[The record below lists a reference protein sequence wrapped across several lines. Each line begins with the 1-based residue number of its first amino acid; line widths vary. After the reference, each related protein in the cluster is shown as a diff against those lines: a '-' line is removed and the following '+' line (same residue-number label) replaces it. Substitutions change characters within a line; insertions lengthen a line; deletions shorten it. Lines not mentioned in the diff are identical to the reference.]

1 MLIVVHVPSRL
12 DLAAINGERVIV
24 QQLLVQVGRQ
34 GRVGDAVSLAKLGP
48 GLEVLVVDLLSDVL
62 HVELGHVRHDGAQ
75 EASLDVEEL
84 LKEIVDGTLGYWGGG
99 ERKKC

>member
-1 MLIVVHVPSRL
+1 VRIKPSIS
-12 DLAAINGERVIV
+12 DVTHER
-24 QQLLVQVGRQ
+24 G
-34 GRVGDAVSLAKLGP
+34 GHLAKLGP

-84 LKEIVDGTLGYWGGG
+84 LKEIVDGTLGYWG
-99 ERKKC
+99 EREKC